1 MTDRLTIDA
10 HPKSNLVVSPQKSK
24 PGTGSRSVWIDIQV
38 QMVDVARKPK
48 IKVFPENK
56 EPEIAW
62 ILSGETI
69 TEERVLGGEWLQTTA
84 KAGDFYLTAPG
95 PAYEVKSSPQ
105 GVQPLRGM
113 FVRLSNS
120 LMAEAMTELFDKDA
134 TRVHLRDVSGFKD
147 PFMSALM
154 EKIKAE
160 FASERRASRLL
171 VRGIAQTLAV
181 HIARNYS
188 VIAET
193 TLTSRSGWGL
203 PGFKLRKITDFML
216 SNLGEGF
223 SLTRL
228 AREAGMSEF
237 HFSRMFKRTTGE
249 SPSQYF
255 IGLKMERAQALLR
268 ETRKAVIEIAFEVGY
283 SNPSHFAQIFRRETG
298 RSPAEYRRQ
307 L

>member
-1 MTDRLTIDA
+1 MIDGLTIDA
-10 HPKSNLVVSPQKSK
+10 HLKSNLVVSPQKSK
-24 PGTGSRSVWIDIQV
+24 SGTGSRSVWIDMQV
-38 QMVDVARKPK
+38 QMFDVAPKPK

-62 ILSGETI
+62 ILSGETV

-84 KAGDFYLTAPG
+84 RAGDFYLTAPG

-105 GVQPLRGM
+105 GVQPLRVM
-113 FVRLSNS
+113 LVRLSTS
-120 LMAEAMTELFDKDA
+120 LMAEAMTELFGKDA
-134 TRVHLRDVSGFKD
+134 SRVHLRDVSGFKD

-171 VRGIAQTLAV
+171 VRGVAQTLAV
-181 HIARNYS
+181 HIAQNYS
-188 VIAET
+188 VISET

-203 PGFKLRKITDFML
+203 PGFKLRKIADFML
-216 SNLGEGF
+216 SNLDQGF
-223 SLTRL
+223 SLARL
-228 AREAGMSEF
+228 AKEAGMSEF
-237 HFSRMFKRTTGE
+237 HFSRMFKRTTGK

-268 ETRKAVIEIAFEVGY
+268 ETRKEVIEIAFEVGY
-283 SNPSHFAQIFRRETG
+283 SNPSHFAQVFRRETG
-298 RSPAEYRRQ
+298 RSPSEYRRQ